1 MSLFDELMEM
11 VIDDRPVATLDESVV
26 LAEMNEEIDDMLWG
40 LNESVS
46 DSISKVLDKFNSIGG
61 TNLKKED
68 LSDINKVKSAV
79 SKMESVKSQN
89 KKMLAKYCVSLF
101 AAILLL
107 FVGSYEATKMDSA
120 TFMGFV
126 VDPKQYKSSYAK
138 ALAAYIGSL
147 IASFSGMLV
156 RSDYDKLLNAF
167 DKAIRKTEKKI
178 KSEEKKDTTD
188 KSYINELKKTKQAL
202 IDGKTEVYNTY
213 KKGLAKANN
222 LNEL

>member
-89 KKMLAKYCVSLF
+89 KKMLAKYCVSFFLLVLMKQQKW
-101 AAILLL
+101 ILLL
-107 FVGSYEATKMDSA
+107 SWDLLLILNSISLAT
-120 TFMGFV
+120 
-126 VDPKQYKSSYAK
+126 
-138 ALAAYIGSL
+138 L
-147 IASFSGMLV
+147 
-156 RSDYDKLLNAF
+156 KL
-167 DKAIRKTEKKI
+167 
-178 KSEEKKDTTD
+178 
-188 KSYINELKKTKQAL
+188 
-202 IDGKTEVYNTY
+202 
-213 KKGLAKANN
+213 
-222 LNEL
+222 